1 MSDDDDAPRLEV
13 LRRLG
18 ATQDEAAELLA
29 YARPAFAR
37 PGGALRLPLADEP
50 FVAAWAAYAAEAR
63 RRGAWA
69 VLRDRLPQ
77 LRFPIAAGISETPAY
92 RAAVRRGEPP
102 PEGPGLRLEGP
113 ETLRLFLHRTRAG
126 RVPVI
131 VAEHRADFEALVR
144 AFVARGE
151 PSHVPESQGAVIV
164 GGYNNWD
171 RVARLRAAFERG
183 ELEAGGAATWTEAF
197 AWVRER
203 KELYQDCFILLSGG
217 PYSSV
222 PAAEMGMG
230 EAEWRRVSLAIRLE
244 HESAHYFTRRLLGA
258 MRRSLHDELIAD
270 YAGIATAAGRFR
282 ADWFLRFLGL
292 EAEKYRPG
300 GRLEI
305 YRAGL
310 SDGAFAVLQALVLRA
325 AATVET
331 VDARLPPTWRTPAGR
346 ARVML
351 ALAAEP
357 IEMLA
362 AEDGTERL
370 AARIHIRS
378 LAQTA

>member
-18 ATQDEAAELLA
+18 ATEGEAAELLA
-29 YARPAFAR
+29 YDRPAFAR
-37 PGGALRLPLADEP
+37 PAGALSLPLADEP
-50 FVAAWAAYAAEAR
+50 FVAAWAGYAAEAR

-77 LRFPIAAGISETPAY
+77 LHFPIAAGISETPAY

-102 PEGPGLRLEGP
+102 PDGPGLRLEAP
-113 ETLRLFLHRTRAG
+113 DTLRLFLPRTRAG

-151 PSHVPESQGAVIV
+151 PSPVSQSQGAVIV

-171 RVARLRAAFERG
+171 RIATLRAAFERG

-217 PYSSV
+217 PYSGV
-222 PAAEMGMG
+222 PAAEMGMS

-244 HESAHYFTRRLLGA
+244 HECAHYFTRRVLGA

-270 YAGIATAAGRFR
+270 YAGIAVAAGRFR

-292 EAEKYRPG
+292 ADGNYRCG

-305 YRAGL
+305 YREGL
-310 SDGAFAVLQALVLRA
+310 SDGAFAVLQTLVRHA
-325 AATVET
+325 AAVVET
-331 VDARLPPTWRTPAGR
+331 VDGRLPPAWRTSAGR

-351 ALAAEP
+351 ALAETP
-357 IEMLA
+357 VETLA
-362 AEDGTERL
+362 AEDGAERL
-370 AARIHIRS
+370 AVRLRIRS
-378 LAQTA
+378 LALTA